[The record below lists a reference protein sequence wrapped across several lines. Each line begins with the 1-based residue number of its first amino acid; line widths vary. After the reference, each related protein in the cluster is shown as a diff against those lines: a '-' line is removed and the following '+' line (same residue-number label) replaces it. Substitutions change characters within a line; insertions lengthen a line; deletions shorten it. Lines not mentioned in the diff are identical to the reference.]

1 MTFGEKVIE
10 FYDKLEAPQQ
20 VPDGVGVLHPFQ
32 SEEVMDIVTQFYSKY
47 FSKGNERTF
56 LIGINPGRFG
66 AGITGI
72 PFTDP
77 IRLQETLG
85 IQNDFK
91 SRQELSS
98 VYIYDLIAA
107 FGGPEAFYRQ
117 FYFTSVSPLGF
128 VQDGKNL
135 NYYDR
140 KDLENDLETYI
151 FKTMKQQVEMGA
163 NRKVAFSLGKGKNI
177 KYLEAFNKK
186 HGFFEQIVPLPHPRW
201 VMQYRLKKKE
211 EILTEVLELFLAHN
225 IK

>member
-1 MTFGEKVIE
+1 MTFGEQVID
-10 FYDKLEAPQQ
+10 FYSQLEVPKS
-20 VPDGVGVLHPFQ
+20 VPDEVGVLHPFRQ
-32 SEEVMDIVTQFYSKY
+32 KDVMDIVRQFYSKY
-47 FSKGNERTF
+47 FSEGKERTF

-77 IRLQETLG
+77 IRLNDVLG
-85 IQNDFK
+85 IENDFK
-91 SRQELSS
+91 RKAELSS
-98 VYIYDLIAA
+98 IYIYDLIAA
-107 FGGPEAFYRQ
+107 FGGATAFYNQ

-140 KDLENDLETYI
+140 KDLENGLEQYI
-151 FKTMKQQVEMGA
+151 LQTMQQQVDMGA

-186 HGFFEQIVPLPHPRW
+186 HGFFEKILPLPHPRW

-211 EILTEVLELFLAHN
+211 EIIDEVLRTFKGCLN
-225 IK
+225 